1 MSKYFVEVHFKG
13 NNKPY
18 LYMINDNVHFE
29 ANKFYMIETAEGDKY
44 TTPVYLFSR
53 SKSNPKK
60 DIRCKTIVKATLVE
74 SPKSSKIVSFKK
86 VVYNDTARTTT
97 IWWNDY
103 DFTTVKAI
111 EGDAYSREAGFA
123 LCVLKRQLGNREF
136 ADTMNAYCGNNQNY
150 YFSKKME
157 KERVERKEAIKQK
170 ENEQKSTTTKTTQDV
185 QAWLIG
191 ESDINYFKHILD
203 RAKWKS
209 TY

>member
-1 MSKYFVEVHFKG
+1 MSKYFVEVKFKG
-13 NNKPY
+13 NDKSY
-18 LYMINDNVHFE
+18 LYMINDNIHFE
-29 ANKFYMIETAEGDKY
+29 AGKYYMIETAEGDKY

-53 SKSNPKK
+53 SKNNPKK
-60 DIRCKTIVKATLVE
+60 DIRCKTIVKATPIK
-74 SPKSSKIVSFKK
+74 SPKSSKAVNFKK

-103 DFTTVKAI
+103 DFTTVKAV

-157 KERVERKEAIKQK
+157 KERAERKEAIKQK
-170 ENEQKSTTTKTTQDV
+170 ENEQKPITTKTIRDV
-185 QAWLIG
+185 
-191 ESDINYFKHILD
+191 
-203 RAKWKS
+203 
-209 TY
+209 

>member
-1 MSKYFVEVHFKG
+1 MSKYFVEVKFKG
-13 NNKPY
+13 NDKSY

-29 ANKFYMIETAEGDKY
+29 ADKYYMIETAEGDKY

-53 SKSNPKK
+53 SKDKPKK
-60 DIRCKTIVKATLVE
+60 DIRCKTIVKATPVK
-74 SPKSSKIVSFKK
+74 SPKSSKAVNFKK

-103 DFTTVKAI
+103 DFTTVKAV

-157 KERVERKEAIKQK
+157 KERAERKEAIKQK
-170 ENEQKSTTTKTTQDV
+170 ENEQKSTTTKTIRDV
-185 QAWLIG
+185 QGWLRG
-191 ESDINYFKHILD
+191 ESDMNWIDTL
-203 RAKWKS
+203 
-209 TY
+209 

>member
-1 MSKYFVEVHFKG
+1 MSKYFVEVNFKG

-29 ANKFYMIETAEGDKY
+29 SNKYYMIETAEGDKY

-157 KERVERKEAIKQK
+157 KERAERKEAIKQK
-170 ENEQKSTTTKTTQDV
+170 ENEPKSTTTKTIRDV
-185 QAWLIG
+185 
-191 ESDINYFKHILD
+191 
-203 RAKWKS
+203 
-209 TY
+209 

>member
-1 MSKYFVEVHFKG
+1 MSKYFVEVLFKG
-13 NNKPY
+13 SNKPY

-29 ANKFYMIETAEGDKY
+29 SNEYYMIETAEGDKY
-44 TTPVYLFSR
+44 TTPVYLYSR

-111 EGDAYSREAGFA
+111 EGDSYSREAGFA

-157 KERVERKEAIKQK
+157 KERAERKEAIKQK
-170 ENEQKSTTTKTTQDV
+170 ENEPKSTATKT
-185 QAWLIG
+185 IR
-191 ESDINYFKHILD
+191 DIQSKLSIDASNLWIAHP
-203 RAKWKS
+203 W
-209 TY
+209 

>member
-1 MSKYFVEVHFKG
+1 MSKYFVEVKFKG
-13 NNKPY
+13 NDKSY

-29 ANKFYMIETAEGDKY
+29 ADKYYMIETAEGDKY

-53 SKSNPKK
+53 SKNNPKK
-60 DIRCKTIVKATLVE
+60 DIRCKTIVKATPVK

-103 DFTTVKAI
+103 DFTTVKAV
-111 EGDAYSREAGFA
+111 EGDTYSREAGFA

-157 KERVERKEAIKQK
+157 KERAERKEAIKQK
-170 ENEQKSTTTKTTQDV
+170 ENESKSTTTKTIQDV
-185 QAWLIG
+185 QGWLRG
-191 ESDINYFKHILD
+191 KSDLNWIDTL
-203 RAKWKS
+203 
-209 TY
+209 

>member
-29 ANKFYMIETAEGDKY
+29 ANKYYMIETAEGDKY

-150 YFSKKME
+150 YFSKKLE
-157 KERVERKEAIKQK
+157 KERAERKEAIKQK
-170 ENEQKSTTTKTTQDV
+170 ENEQKSTITVTIPNIQ
-185 QAWLIG
+185 G
-191 ESDINYFKHILD
+191 ELSIDKENLWIVNP
-203 RAKWKS
+203 W
-209 TY
+209 

>member
-1 MSKYFVEVHFKG
+1 MSKYFVEVKFKG
-13 NNKPY
+13 NDKSY

-29 ANKFYMIETAEGDKY
+29 ADKYYMIETAEGDKY

-53 SKSNPKK
+53 SKNKPKK
-60 DIRCKTIVKATLVE
+60 DIRCKTIVKATPVK

-103 DFTTVKAI
+103 DFTTVKAV

-136 ADTMNAYCGNNQNY
+136 ADTMNTYCGNNQNY

-157 KERVERKEAIKQK
+157 KERAERKEAIKQK
-170 ENEQKSTTTKTTQDV
+170 ENKQTVSVTS
-185 QAWLIG
+185 
-191 ESDINYFKHILD
+191 ESLKF
-203 RAKWKS
+203 
-209 TY
+209 

>member
-1 MSKYFVEVHFKG
+1 MSKYFVEVKFKG
-13 NNKPY
+13 NDKSY

-29 ANKFYMIETAEGDKY
+29 AGKYYMIETAEGDKY

-53 SKSNPKK
+53 SKSNPRK
-60 DIRCKTIVKATLVE
+60 DIRCKTIIKATPVK
-74 SPKSSKIVSFKK
+74 SPKSSKTLNFKK

-123 LCVLKRQLGNREF
+123 LCVLKKQVGNREF
-136 ADTMNAYCGNNQNY
+136 ADIMNAYCGNNQNY

-157 KERVERKEAIKQK
+157 KERAERKEAIKQK
-170 ENEQKSTTTKTTQDV
+170 ENEQKVTIT
-185 QAWLIG
+185 
-191 ESDINYFKHILD
+191 SDSLKF
-203 RAKWKS
+203 
-209 TY
+209 

>member
-1 MSKYFVEVHFKG
+1 MSKYFVEVKFKG
-13 NNKPY
+13 NDKSY

-29 ANKFYMIETAEGDKY
+29 ANKYYMIETAEGDKY

-74 SPKSSKIVSFKK
+74 SPKSSKAVNFKK

-103 DFTTVKAI
+103 DFTTVKAVD
-111 EGDAYSREAGFA
+111 GDAYSREAGFA

-157 KERVERKEAIKQK
+157 KERAERKEAIKQK
-170 ENEQKSTTTKTTQDV
+170 ENEQKVTITSDSLKFQDKWVDILNST
-185 QAWLIG
+185 
-191 ESDINYFKHILD
+191 
-203 RAKWKS
+203 KWALP
-209 TY
+209 Y

>member
-157 KERVERKEAIKQK
+157 KERAERKEAIKQK
-170 ENEQKSTTTKTTQDV
+170 ENEQKSTTTKTIQGVQSKLSLDV
-185 QAWLIG
+185 NDLWIDYSWQKERW
-191 ESDINYFKHILD
+191 
-203 RAKWKS
+203 
-209 TY
+209 